1 MALYKVMLDEIA
13 SHESMNQAFVPVM
26 LTEVDDFI
34 VNMVAI
40 EGVDD
45 EERVH
50 PDHDELFIGFKG
62 NATIL
67 IDGDPVP
74 LGEGDTVVVKKGQ
87 SHAARAESRAVI
99 VSIKD
104 VRLLLKEQS

>member
-13 SHESMNQAFVPVM
+13 DHDSMVQAFAPVM

-40 EGVDD
+40 EGIDD
-45 EERVH
+45 QERVH
-50 PDHDELFIGFKG
+50 PDHDELFIGYKG
-62 NATIL
+62 KATIM
-67 IDGDPVP
+67 IDGTPVA
-74 LGEGDTVVVKKGQ
+74 LDEGDTVVVKKGQ
-87 SHAARAESRAVI
+87 SHAARAEGRAVI
-99 VSIKD
+99 LSIKD